1 MTIFVWFHHL
11 GAQEFK
17 NLEKKLAENL
27 SQSHGLVAITA
38 PDNPSLIHWPLNAID
53 TTRDM
58 THTQSIQTGAPD
70 EVAKIPKKH
79 SHSGCRVQW
88 GNG

>member
-11 GAQEFK
+11 GAQEFG
-17 NLEKKLAENL
+17 KKGWLRISL
-27 SQSHGLVAITA
+27 SHGLVAITA
-38 PDNPSLIHWPLNAID
+38 PDNPALIHWPLNAID